1 MVKSSHFFTAC
12 WGNKAGGQASD
23 KANAE
28 RIAIVWEKGESRF
41 FPFLPEQISWQDF
54 HHLIAQT
61 ATFLS
66 SQPSFLQAQL
76 IGYQGSHRLIGLLCY
91 CAVIALNKQILMLNP
106 AFSSEKTT
114 QLCEQYGI

>member
-1 MVKSSHFFTAC
+1 MLKSSHFFTAC

-54 HHLIAQT
+54 HHLIAQM

-66 SQPSFLQAQL
+66 SLPSFSQAQL
-76 IGYQGSHRLIGLLCY
+76 IGYQDSHRLIGLLSY
-91 CAVIALNKQILMLNP
+91 CAVIAL
-106 AFSSEKTT
+106 S
-114 QLCEQYGI
+114 

>member
-12 WGNKAGGQASD
+12 WGNKAGGQAND

-41 FPFLPEQISWQDF
+41 FPVLPEQNSWQDF
-54 HHLIAQT
+54 YHLIAQT

-66 SQPSFLQAQL
+66 SQPPFSHAQL
-76 IGYQGSHRLIGLLCY
+76 IGYQGSHRLIGLLSY
-91 CAVIALNKQILMLNP
+91 CAVIA
-106 AFSSEKTT
+106 
-114 QLCEQYGI
+114 